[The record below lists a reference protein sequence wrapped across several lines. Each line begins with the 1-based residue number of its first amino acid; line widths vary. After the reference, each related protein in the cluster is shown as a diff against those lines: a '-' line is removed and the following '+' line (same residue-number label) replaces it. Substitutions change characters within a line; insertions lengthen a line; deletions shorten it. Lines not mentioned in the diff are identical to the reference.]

1 MTREGDPRVAAAPLL
16 GDARGMRFVGE
27 LSVDFDALAGR
38 LARAGAGART
48 DRRSLAPLRRLCGGR
63 RGRLLLRSDVGRSGF
78 RGGTAYLDDQRERAR
93 RYGEV
98 WTLEDSGPAYR
109 VRLEFPHRLP
119 PTSLAEHL
127 DLPSDMPDY
136 ELELALD
143 EGDFVVHAT
152 MDDPRV
158 RKLAGIAPAFPST
171 FTTRIPL
178 PGPVQGFVY
187 RYEEKLL
194 DVILPKVHGAAG

>member
-1 MTREGDPRVAAAPLL
+1 MTREGDPSAAPAPPPRE
-16 GDARGMRFVGE
+16 GRGVRFVGE
-27 LSVDFDALAGR
+27 LALDFDD
-38 LARAGAGART
+38 LARTLVRASAGARI
-48 DRRSLAPLRRLCGGR
+48 DRRSRAPLRRLCGGR
-63 RGRLLLRSDVGRSGF
+63 DGRPLLRSDVGRSGF
-78 RGGTAYLDDQRERAR
+78 RSGAAYLDDERERAR

-98 WTLEDSGPAYR
+98 WTLEDSGPAYW
-109 VRLEFPHRLP
+109 VRLEFPRHLP

-143 EGDFVVHAT
+143 GGDFVVHAR

-178 PGPVQGFVY
+178 PGPVQGFVSRY
-187 RYEEKLL
+187 REKVL
-194 DVILPKVHGAAG
+194 DVLLPKVHGAAG